1 VSPDD
6 VSPADLPPEELLPD
20 NLLIED
26 EPAPGEPGARVE
38 LVDDA
43 GRPAL
48 AIDGAIQSV
57 GLDAGGAAGGYWAAM
72 LPERAPRD
80 ALLLGLGG
88 GTIAH
93 LLVGGY
99 GPLPIVGVD
108 DDPAVIALG
117 RAAFGLDLPN
127 LEVVLADAFAYVA
140 DCRRSFDFVCVDL
153 YRDGQIPA
161 RVSAPRFLVDLERVL
176 RPGGTLSINLA
187 RDRLAGD
194 RLRRIARRFAIVK
207 RILVG
212 FNLVV
217 HCVSR
222 PPVSKGGVRDRTGRE
237 TLAAPGRH
245 TARGSNR
252 AGRRGR

>member
-1 VSPDD
+1 MPLED
-6 VSPADLPPEELLPD
+6 VPS
-20 NLLIED
+20 ED
-26 EPAPGEPGARVE
+26 APAPDELGARVE
-38 LVDDA
+38 LVDDG

-57 GLDAGGAAGGYWAAM
+57 ALDAGGAAGGYWAAM
-72 LPERAPRD
+72 LPDRAPRD

-93 LLVGGY
+93 LLVRAF

-127 LEVVLADAFAYVA
+127 LEVVLADAFAYAA
-140 DCRRSFDFVCVDL
+140 DCRRTFEFICVDL
-153 YRDGQIPA
+153 YRDGHIPA
-161 RVSAPRFLVDLERVL
+161 RVCAPRFLADLERLL
-176 RPGGTLSINLA
+176 RPGGTVAFNLA

-194 RLRRIARRFAIVK
+194 RLRRLERRFVVVK

-217 HCVSR
+217 HCVAR
-222 PPVSKGGVRDRTGRE
+222 PPVAEVGARDHAGRG
-237 TLAAPGRH
+237 TVGAPNRN
-245 TARGSNR
+245 TARGR
-252 AGRRGR
+252 KRTARRGR

>member
-1 VSPDD
+1 VPTEDAPRADTSAPD
-6 VSPADLPPEELLPD
+6 
-20 NLLIED
+20 
-26 EPAPGEPGARVE
+26 EPGARVE
-38 LVDDA
+38 LVDDG

-48 AIDGAIQSV
+48 AIDGAVQSV
-57 GLDAGGAAGGYWAAM
+57 ALDAGGAAGGYWAAM
-72 LPERAPRD
+72 LPDREPRD

-93 LLVGGY
+93 LLVRAS

-108 DDPAVIALG
+108 DDPAVVALG

-127 LEVVLADAFAYVA
+127 LEIALADAFTYVA
-140 DCRRSFDFVCVDL
+140 DCRRAFDFICVDL

-161 RVSAPRFLVDLERVL
+161 RVCAPRFLADLERLL
-176 RPGGTLSINLA
+176 RPNGTAAFNLA

-194 RLRRIARRFAIVK
+194 RLRRLERRFLVVK

-217 HCVSR
+217 HCVRR
-222 PPVSKGGVRDRTGRE
+222 PPVLD
-237 TLAAPGRH
+237 AAAGE
-245 TARGSNR
+245 R
-252 AGRRGR
+252 AGRRVGSTRNRKPAGGGDRAGRRDRGWHGFC